1 MNQTARKDY
10 LGYILQKKKPHIP
23 IGKALLMV
31 DGVVL
36 LLSVY
41 AFQNVEA
48 GLFGLISL
56 FAQTS
61 VIDMII
67 YGNDHGSMVT
77 IVTSSPQEIMRG
89 ILEELER
96 SATILNAK
104 GAYSGSDRKVLL
116 CSIRKNQFY
125 KLKQIIYSADPGA
138 FTMVTET
145 TEVFGE
151 GFKEI

>member
-1 MNQTARKDY
+1 
-10 LGYILQKKKPHIP
+10 
-23 IGKALLMV
+23 
-31 DGVVL
+31 
-36 LLSVY
+36 
-41 AFQNVEA
+41 
-48 GLFGLISL
+48 
-56 FAQTS
+56 
-61 VIDMII
+61 
-67 YGNDHGSMVT
+67 MVT
-77 IVTSSPQEIMRG
+77 IITNSPQEIMRG